1 MRTVGE
7 WARSSGSLQ
16 HELALSITARYAVP
30 TPTAQPC
37 WRTPPPPCAR
47 WTPTLRNEPVPSS
60 GTSSTPRRSGAQRHP
75 QTPRTPPHPVATRHR
90 HHGSR
95 NPLSA
100 SDPLRWRNA
109 RLTVP
114 PASTSRPTRPR
125 PGPRCRRTPLSSSP
139 TLSPS
144 SSTNVS
150 GNTQQARTKMT
161 SDRPTCLGRSVPDAA
176 LSAGARRQR
185 RWSRVW

>member
-7 WARSSGSLQ
+7 WARSCGSLQ

-75 QTPRTPPHPVATRHR
+75 QTPRTPPRPRGNSPPSSRQPESSQRIRPPALAQRPADRPACFDEPSNPAPSWTTMSSNTVVILAHPVTIILNQRVGQH
-90 HHGSR
+90 
-95 NPLSA
+95 
-100 SDPLRWRNA
+100 
-109 RLTVP
+109 
-114 PASTSRPTRPR
+114 PASKDKDGERQAYVPR
-125 PGPRCRRTPLSSSP
+125 
-139 TLSPS
+139 
-144 SSTNVS
+144 
-150 GNTQQARTKMT
+150 
-161 SDRPTCLGRSVPDAA
+161 
-176 LSAGARRQR
+176 
-185 RWSRVW
+185 